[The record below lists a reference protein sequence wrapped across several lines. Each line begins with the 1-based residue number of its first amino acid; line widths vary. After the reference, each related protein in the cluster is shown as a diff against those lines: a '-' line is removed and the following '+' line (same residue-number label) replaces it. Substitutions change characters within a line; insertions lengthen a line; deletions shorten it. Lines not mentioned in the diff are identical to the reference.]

1 MKTTKLNDMMNR
13 FLEKKE
19 FKFVGPIIYGTTIP
33 DSDIDFKVKVIGTKE
48 MISVGDYYDYM
59 VVEITLV
66 RLNDKLSQVFFDNL
80 LNFNSSRFYEL
91 SHGIESYVR
100 SILKPFDIDVRVKVL
115 EDIVLE
121 LQ

>member
-1 MKTTKLNDMMNR
+1 MMNR
-13 FLEKKE
+13 FLEKKD
-19 FKFVGPIIYGTTIP
+19 FKFVGPIIYGTNIP

-48 MISVGDYYDYM
+48 MISVGDYYDYT

-66 RLNDKLSQVFFDNL
+66 RLNDKLSKLFYSD
-80 LNFNSSRFYEL
+80 FNSSRFYEL

-100 SILKPFDIDVRVKVL
+100 SILKPFDIDVRVKV

-121 LQ
+121 VQ

>member
-1 MKTTKLNDMMNR
+1 METTKLNDMMNR
-13 FLEKKE
+13 FLENKE

-48 MISVGDYYDYM
+48 MISVGDYYDYT

-80 LNFNSSRFYEL
+80 SNFISSRFL
-91 SHGIESYVR
+91 VLNHGIESYVR
-100 SILKPFDIDVRVKVL
+100 SILKPFDIDVRVKV